1 LYVPD
6 WTSLKK
12 EPTPLLEQIR
22 RVTSESPSK
31 SSWTPIILTS
41 SKLSCN
47 LVATSCCNLVAL
59 FPVQYPIQN
68 ILNWTKAAW
77 ELEGWVKTKV
87 RPLDVREGVIDEEG
101 RFLLGLWLFD
111 KVKKDVLVSVGVVTT
126 EAECEILGVLVAVTD
141 NVGVLLTDTGTT
153 IVGDP
158 TADVLRAGTEF
169 DGVPL
174 REGERFT
181 VLLGELD
188 KEFGMA
194 DLVGKAIFV
203 KVLDWLGVGEPEASL
218 GNRFEGL
225 LVGVIDGL
233 SVVVFKNPKKLFKP
247 IQS

>member
-1 LYVPD
+1 
-6 WTSLKK
+6 
-12 EPTPLLEQIR
+12 
-22 RVTSESPSK
+22 
-31 SSWTPIILTS
+31 
-41 SKLSCN
+41 
-47 LVATSCCNLVAL
+47 VAL

-87 RPLDVREGVIDEEG
+87 SPLDVRDGVIDGEG

-111 KVKKDVLVSVGVVTT
+111 KVKKEVLVSVGVVTT
-126 EAECEILGVLVAVTD
+126 EAEFEILGVLVAVTD
-141 NVGVLLTDTGTT
+141 KVGVLLTDIGTT
-153 IVGDP
+153 IVVA
-158 TADVLRAGTEF
+158 TEDVLRAGTEF

-194 DLVGKAIFV
+194 DLVGKAICV
-203 KVLDWLGVGEPEASL
+203 KVLDWLGVGELDASL
-218 GNRFEGL
+218 AKRFEGL

-233 SVVVFKNPKKLFKP
+233 SVVVFKNPKKVCKP